1 MKQNENGKK
10 IKENIRNQMRRIGS
24 WKSWSKRRKLTTGV
38 CGVCVI
44 AVVAGAIGLS
54 GGSDTE
60 VIYKETTVKYGT
72 LVKGVTETG
81 SVDIGTVDQTFDLD
95 MSALQ
100 RTDTSG
106 ISSSGGSSGSTAGS
120 SSGSGGFGGMS
131 ASGGGAQGGL
141 DMFGQIFNMG
151 GSSSG
156 SNGDDSTLTV
166 AEVVVSVGQ
175 QVSEGD
181 PLYLLE
187 EDSVSDL
194 EDELQSN
201 VEKAKADLEAVE
213 ADQTLS
219 KQQAKYTYDSST
231 AYGSYIDTEYSTTL
245 QELQN
250 TVDSAESTLEQAK
263 SSLEDYRAQL
273 EEVTAAYE
281 DAAQVLS
288 NCKYSLNSTDAADD
302 TYGYVYY
309 AQLTEQAQSTADSLE
324 QQKEELEQQKKDKAL
339 LDSAELELQKAET
352 KKTEGLRKKKELEGL
367 IALVKEFQG
376 AYNATKEQQEKYKIS
391 IEKVQ
396 KQREVYQKLFQ
407 SFLDAQAGLLAQELK
422 EGCPCPVCGSFEHPR
437 PGILPKGQVV
447 DQEILDREKQ
457 KLDRLENDANTQS
470 VEAGKRKERQKTLWH
485 QIQREA
491 QELLHETEWKKLIP
505 LLKEKQDQCEKQ
517 LADSEEEIR
526 IAIERKKKKNET
538 ETWIEKLETEI
549 VQLQEEKNQC
559 DRKQAGLQTRD
570 VENKKQQQITAE
582 EIRKLIQKSLV
593 AGNGEVTD
601 NTAAGFE
608 RQIQDMLSCLSEKVQ
623 GKEKEAKQK
632 QDLEKLIIEREK
644 TLKELGRVIN
654 EAAQD
659 IVRLETERKNK
670 AQKVDELNE
679 EIGEGGKESLE
690 QEIKTQRKLYEEL
703 KESSRRAQ
711 QKLQEIRAEKERIT
725 AVVKNFEEQKKE
737 IGEVDEDALREQYS
751 RFREEKTQLSEKRKA
766 LFSVQKGNEEIY
778 HKVQVR
784 QTEMTAAEKE
794 YVWMKNLSDTA
805 NGKLNGKAKIEL
817 ETYIQMAYFDRI
829 LRRANLRLMTMSS
842 GQYELKRQ
850 EQSKNQKEKAGLDLN
865 VIDHYNGTERSV
877 KTLSGGESFQASLSL
892 ALGLSDEIQACA
904 GGIRLDSMFVDEGF
918 GSLDEESLE
927 QALKALTSLA
937 DGKRLVGIISHVSEL
952 KERIENKIIVTKK
965 CGGDGV
971 GSSIKIQ

>member
-10 IKENIRNQMRRIGS
+10 IKETIKNRMSWIGS

-106 ISSSGGSSGSTAGS
+106 SSSSGGSSGSTAGS
-120 SSGSGGFGGMS
+120 NSGSGGFGGMS

-194 EDELQSN
+194 KDELQSN

-324 QQKEELEQQKKDKAL
+324 QQKEELEQRVEQAEENVTTAETAYNKAKR
-339 LDSAELELQKAET
+339 ELEQGKLTVAET
-352 KKTEGLRKKKELEGL
+352 KKLRTLAYNTAQETYD
-367 IALVKEFQG
+367 IALG
-376 AYNATKEQQEKYKIS
+376 Y
-391 IEKVQ
+391 
-396 KQREVYQKLFQ
+396 
-407 SFLDAQAGLLAQELK
+407 LAQELSDQQETYNETLEK
-422 EGCPCPVCGSFEHPR
+422 WNEFSTYIDGNAVCARYNGVITGVE
-437 PGILPKGQVV
+437 L
-447 DQEILDREKQ
+447 
-457 KLDRLENDANTQS
+457 
-470 VEAGKRKERQKTLWH
+470 EAGDKISTG
-485 QIQREA
+485 
-491 QELLHETEWKKLIP
+491 T
-505 LLKEKQDQCEKQ
+505 
-517 LADSEEEIR
+517 
-526 IAIERKKKKNET
+526 
-538 ETWIEKLETEI
+538 
-549 VQLQEEKNQC
+549 
-559 DRKQAGLQTRD
+559 
-570 VENKKQQQITAE
+570 
-582 EIRKLIQKSLV
+582 SLV
-593 AGNGEVTD
+593 TLYDMDEVTM
-601 NTAAGFE
+601 T
-608 RQIQDMLSCLSEKVQ
+608 V
-623 GKEKEAKQK
+623 
-632 QDLEKLIIEREK
+632 
-644 TLKELGRVIN
+644 T
-654 EAAQD
+654 
-659 IVRLETERKNK
+659 
-670 AQKVDELNE
+670 VDEDDMTDISLGSAANIALTAYPEDTFTAKVTAIGDATSDSSGNITYDVTVTLEGDVSGLFQGMTGDVTFVTEQTE
-679 EIGEGGKESLE
+679 EV
-690 QEIKTQRKLYEEL
+690 LYV
-703 KESSRRAQ
+703 SRRA
-711 QKLQEIRAEKERIT
+711 IIT
-725 AVVKNFEEQKKE
+725 EDDKTYVKVKTADGSIVKKE
-737 IGEVDEDALREQYS
+737 I
-751 RFREEKTQLSEKRKA
+751 T
-766 LFSVQKGNEEIY
+766 
-778 HKVQVR
+778 
-784 QTEMTAAEKE
+784 T
-794 YVWMKNLSDTA
+794 
-805 NGKLNGKAKIEL
+805 
-817 ETYIQMAYFDRI
+817 
-829 LRRANLRLMTMSS
+829 
-842 GQYELKRQ
+842 
-850 EQSKNQKEKAGLDLN
+850 
-865 VIDHYNGTERSV
+865 
-877 KTLSGGESFQASLSL
+877 
-892 ALGLSDEIQACA
+892 GLSDGSNVEISGDIA
-904 GGIRLDSMFVDEGF
+904 EGDTV
-918 GSLDEESLE
+918 L
-927 QALKALTSLA
+927 
-937 DGKRLVGIISHVSEL
+937 
-952 KERIENKIIVTKK
+952 IE
-965 CGGDGV
+965 
-971 GSSIKIQ
+971 SSITK

>member
-1 MKQNENGKK
+1 
-10 IKENIRNQMRRIGS
+10 MRRIGS

-72 LVKGVTETG
+72 LVKGVTESG

-106 ISSSGGSSGSTAGS
+106 SSSSGSTAGS

-324 QQKEELEQQKKDKAL
+324 QQKEELEQRVEQAEENVTTAETAYNKAKR
-339 LDSAELELQKAET
+339 ELEQGKLTVAET
-352 KKTEGLRKKKELEGL
+352 K
-367 IALVKEFQG
+367 
-376 AYNATKEQQEKYKIS
+376 N
-391 IEKVQ
+391 
-396 KQREVYQKLFQ
+396 
-407 SFLDAQAGLLAQELK
+407 
-422 EGCPCPVCGSFEHPR
+422 CGHWLTIPHRR
-437 PGILPKGQVV
+437 PM
-447 DQEILDREKQ
+447 
-457 KLDRLENDANTQS
+457 
-470 VEAGKRKERQKTLWH
+470 TLHW
-485 QIQREA
+485 
-491 QELLHETEWKKLIP
+491 
-505 LLKEKQDQCEKQ
+505 
-517 LADSEEEIR
+517 
-526 IAIERKKKKNET
+526 
-538 ETWIEKLETEI
+538 
-549 VQLQEEKNQC
+549 
-559 DRKQAGLQTRD
+559 G
-570 VENKKQQQITAE
+570 
-582 EIRKLIQKSLV
+582 
-593 AGNGEVTD
+593 
-601 NTAAGFE
+601 
-608 RQIQDMLSCLSEKVQ
+608 
-623 GKEKEAKQK
+623 
-632 QDLEKLIIEREK
+632 
-644 TLKELGRVIN
+644 
-654 EAAQD
+654 
-659 IVRLETERKNK
+659 
-670 AQKVDELNE
+670 
-679 EIGEGGKESLE
+679 
-690 QEIKTQRKLYEEL
+690 
-703 KESSRRAQ
+703 
-711 QKLQEIRAEKERIT
+711 
-725 AVVKNFEEQKKE
+725 
-737 IGEVDEDALREQYS
+737 
-751 RFREEKTQLSEKRKA
+751 
-766 LFSVQKGNEEIY
+766 
-778 HKVQVR
+778 
-784 QTEMTAAEKE
+784 
-794 YVWMKNLSDTA
+794 
-805 NGKLNGKAKIEL
+805 
-817 ETYIQMAYFDRI
+817 I
-829 LRRANLRLMTMSS
+829 LRRNCPISRKPIMRHWKNGMSS
-842 GQYELKRQ
+842 ALISMVMQYVQDTTVSSPAWSLRPE
-850 EQSKNQKEKAGLDLN
+850 
-865 VIDHYNGTERSV
+865 TRSV
-877 KTLSGGESFQASLSL
+877 PEPLWLPYT
-892 ALGLSDEIQACA
+892 IW
-904 GGIRLDSMFVDEGF
+904 
-918 GSLDEESLE
+918 
-927 QALKALTSLA
+927 
-937 DGKRLVGIISHVSEL
+937 
-952 KERIENKIIVTKK
+952 TK
-965 CGGDGV
+965 
-971 GSSIKIQ
+971 

>member
-10 IKENIRNQMRRIGS
+10 IKKTIKNRMSRIRS

-38 CGVCVI
+38 GGGGVL

-106 ISSSGGSSGSTAGS
+106 SSSSGGSSGSTAGS
-120 SSGSGGFGGMS
+120 SSGSGGFGGMN

-324 QQKEELEQQKKDKAL
+324 QQKEELEQRVEQAETAYNKAKR
-339 LDSAELELQKAET
+339 ELEQGKLTAAET
-352 KKTEGLRKKKELEGL
+352 KKLRTLAYNTAQETYDIALGYLEQDLSDQQETYDETLEKWNEFSTYIDGNAVCARYNGVITSVELEAGDKISTGTSL
-367 IALVKEFQG
+367 VTLYDMDEVTMTVTVDEDDMTDISLGSAANIALTAYPEDIFTAKVTVIGDATSDSSGNITYDVTVTLEGDVSGLFQG
-376 AYNATKEQQEKYKIS
+376 MTADVTFVTEQTE
-391 IEKVQ
+391 
-396 KQREVYQKLFQ
+396 EV
-407 SFLDAQAGLLAQELK
+407 
-422 EGCPCPVCGSFEHPR
+422 
-437 PGILPKGQVV
+437 
-447 DQEILDREKQ
+447 
-457 KLDRLENDANTQS
+457 
-470 VEAGKRKERQKTLWH
+470 
-485 QIQREA
+485 
-491 QELLHETEWKKLIP
+491 
-505 LLKEKQDQCEKQ
+505 
-517 LADSEEEIR
+517 
-526 IAIERKKKKNET
+526 
-538 ETWIEKLETEI
+538 
-549 VQLQEEKNQC
+549 
-559 DRKQAGLQTRD
+559 
-570 VENKKQQQITAE
+570 
-582 EIRKLIQKSLV
+582 
-593 AGNGEVTD
+593 
-601 NTAAGFE
+601 
-608 RQIQDMLSCLSEKVQ
+608 
-623 GKEKEAKQK
+623 
-632 QDLEKLIIEREK
+632 
-644 TLKELGRVIN
+644 
-654 EAAQD
+654 
-659 IVRLETERKNK
+659 
-670 AQKVDELNE
+670 
-679 EIGEGGKESLE
+679 
-690 QEIKTQRKLYEEL
+690 LYV
-703 KESSRRAQ
+703 SRRAIITEDD
-711 QKLQEIRAEKERIT
+711 KTYVKVKTAEGSI
-725 AVVKNFEEQKKE
+725 VKKE
-737 IGEVDEDALREQYS
+737 I
-751 RFREEKTQLSEKRKA
+751 T
-766 LFSVQKGNEEIY
+766 
-778 HKVQVR
+778 
-784 QTEMTAAEKE
+784 T
-794 YVWMKNLSDTA
+794 
-805 NGKLNGKAKIEL
+805 
-817 ETYIQMAYFDRI
+817 
-829 LRRANLRLMTMSS
+829 
-842 GQYELKRQ
+842 
-850 EQSKNQKEKAGLDLN
+850 
-865 VIDHYNGTERSV
+865 
-877 KTLSGGESFQASLSL
+877 
-892 ALGLSDEIQACA
+892 GLSDGSNVEISGDIA
-904 GGIRLDSMFVDEGF
+904 EGDTV
-918 GSLDEESLE
+918 L
-927 QALKALTSLA
+927 
-937 DGKRLVGIISHVSEL
+937 
-952 KERIENKIIVTKK
+952 IE
-965 CGGDGV
+965 
-971 GSSIKIQ
+971 SSITK